1 MRARFITLEGGEG
14 AGKSTQL
21 RLLKQA
27 FDDASLAAITSR
39 EPGGSPG
46 GEAIRKLV
54 VEGAADRWNATTEAL
69 LFMAARYDHIATL
82 IKPALAKN
90 THVLCDRFY
99 DSTYVYQGIG
109 KGVGTD
115 WLDGLYGHLYGNFA
129 PDITL
134 YLDIDPKAGL
144 ARTASRGNVAESRF
158 ESMDISFHETLRA
171 GFLARAK
178 AEPERIRIIDASG
191 AQETVHRAIID
202 ALTQAFSFP
211 LKPVM

>member
-27 FDDASLAAITSR
+27 FDVAALPSVTTR

-54 VEGAADRWNATTEAL
+54 VEGDAGRWNPTTEAL
-69 LFMAARYDHIATL
+69 LFMAARYDHVSTL
-82 IKPALAKN
+82 IKPALRAG

-109 KGVGTD
+109 KQVGTE
-115 WLDGLYGHLYGNFA
+115 WLDGLYRQLYGNFA
-129 PDITL
+129 PDMTL
-134 YLDIDPKAGL
+134 YLDIDPKEGL
-144 ARTASRGNVAESRF
+144 ARAAARGNVAESRF
-158 ESMDISFHETLRA
+158 ESMDTSFHETLRA
-171 GFLARAK
+171 GFLSRAK
-178 AEPERIRIIDASG
+178 SDPARIQVIDATNHE
-191 AQETVHRAIID
+191 AAVHRAII
-202 ALTQAFSFP
+202 AAVTQAFSFP
-211 LKPVM
+211 IKPAI